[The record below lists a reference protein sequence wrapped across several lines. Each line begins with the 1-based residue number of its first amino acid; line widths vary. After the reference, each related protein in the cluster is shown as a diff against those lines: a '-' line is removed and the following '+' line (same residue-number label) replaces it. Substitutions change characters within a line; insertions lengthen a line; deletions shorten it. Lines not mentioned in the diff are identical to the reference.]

1 MLPSH
6 RLLLL
11 CHEGL
16 QQTFFHWISEIPIFL
31 TPEGK
36 QDICKFAVNI
46 ILPQF
51 SKIITPAHALYR
63 TCSACTSR
71 GMALF
76 VSTSLPSILC
86 GLLAWHSSSMA
97 TFSYVMKPKPLD
109 LRRKKISIVILT
121 QPFFS
126 HKHPFRFKKIHL
138 AGLNFKF
145 FLPFCLRIC
154 HDNTVC
160 NCSPLFKVG
169 FKC

>member
-46 ILPQF
+46 ILSQF

-109 LRRKKISIVILT
+109 LRKKKNINSYIDSTL
-121 QPFFS
+121 S
-126 HKHPFRFKKIHL
+126 PFRFKKIHL

>member
-46 ILPQF
+46 ILSQF
-51 SKIITPAHALYR
+51 SKIITLAHSLYR

-109 LRRKKISIVILT
+109 LRKKKLSIVILT

-126 HKHPFRFKKIHL
+126 HKSPFRLKKIHL
-138 AGLNFKF
+138 AGLNFNF